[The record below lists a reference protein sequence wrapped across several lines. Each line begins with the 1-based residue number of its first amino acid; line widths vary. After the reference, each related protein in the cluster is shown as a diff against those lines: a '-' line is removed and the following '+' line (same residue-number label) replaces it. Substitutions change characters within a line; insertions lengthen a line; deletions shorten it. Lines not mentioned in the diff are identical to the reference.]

1 MHPEGS
7 AGFFRAQGAGPE
19 QVRKTA
25 MHVRQRPGSSERRTC
40 RILDQPRS
48 TQRYGCIR
56 DTDNEDALRLAL
68 VRLAKQYGWYGY
80 RKMTALLRIE
90 GWRVN
95 HKKVGRLWRE
105 EGLQVPRRHKKRNR
119 LYDHKHSI
127 IRMRALYPR
136 HIRSVDFAQDRLI
149 HGRPY
154 KMLTVIDEYTRQCLT
169 VHAQFNLTSQEVLET
184 LSQLFIQYGNP
195 HYIRSDNG
203 GEFKARRLQQRLT
216 QVGVEPI
223 YIYPGSPWENGYNER
238 FNGAL
243 RNEVL
248 NLEVFYSIQE
258 AQSVIKQW
266 VQQYNHARPRQ
277 SLNYRPPVPET
288 TTPALSQEVV
298 HTKGA

>member
-105 EGLQVPRRHKKRNR
+105 EGLQVPRRHKKRKR

-154 KMLTVIDEYTRQCLT
+154 KMLTVIDEYTRQCLIVAT
-169 VHAQFNLTSQEVLET
+169 QFAMTSQEVLET
-184 LSQLFIQYGNP
+184 LSQLFIQHGNP
-195 HYIRSDNG
+195 TISVVTMAANS
-203 GEFKARRLQQRLT
+203 K
-216 QVGVEPI
+216 
-223 YIYPGSPWENGYNER
+223 PGGYNS
-238 FNGAL
+238 G
-243 RNEVL
+243 
-248 NLEVFYSIQE
+248 
-258 AQSVIKQW
+258 
-266 VQQYNHARPRQ
+266 
-277 SLNYRPPVPET
+277 
-288 TTPALSQEVV
+288 
-298 HTKGA
+298 